1 MRKLTLG
8 LFAVLGCMALILPL
22 AAQEGFPLK
31 GSWLGDWGES
41 TTNRNQVFVVF
52 DWDGKVVS
60 GAINPGTEM
69 ITVKN
74 ASLTPTPIAPPP
86 GTAAAAPAGGGGGGG
101 RQGRGG
107 AGGGAGAQGAAAG
120 APAAGA
126 APAGTAAPAAGGG
139 GRGGGGGQ
147 AAPVPALPGAPAAAG
162 AGQGG
167 GARGGN
173 GAGPSAPAPI
183 DWVVHFEGDGK
194 DGKGTTV
201 HYVADGKIEN
211 IGLYNRSIVGTWV
224 SGTTKGTFKLT
235 RQ

>member
-8 LFAVLGCMALILPL
+8 LFAVLGCLALILPL

-31 GSWLGDWGES
+31 GSWLGDWGEG
-41 TTNRNQVFVVF
+41 TANRNQLLVVF

-69 ITVKN
+69 IAIKN

-86 GTAAAAPAGGGGGGG
+86 GTAAAAPAGAGGGGG
-101 RQGRGG
+101 RGGGRGG
-107 AGGGAGAQGAAAG
+107 GGGQAAAAG
-120 APAAGA
+120 APAGA
-126 APAGTAAPAAGGG
+126 AAPAAGGG
-139 GRGGGGGQ
+139 GGRGGGGQQ

-167 GARGGN
+167 GRGGGN
-173 GAGPSAPAPI
+173 GAGSSAPAPI

-194 DGKGTTV
+194 DSKGATV

-224 SGTTKGTFKLT
+224 SGATKGTFRLT

>member
-8 LFAVLGCMALILPL
+8 LFAVLACLALILPL

-31 GSWLGDWGES
+31 GSWLGDWGEG

-52 DWDGKVVS
+52 DWDGKVIS

-69 ITVKN
+69 IAVKN
-74 ASLTPTPIAPPP
+74 ASLTPTPVAPPA
-86 GTAAAAPAGGGGGGG
+86 GAAAAAPAGGGAGGGRGGRGGGG
-101 RQGRGG
+101 GG
-107 AGGGAGAQGAAAG
+107 QGAAAG
-120 APAAGA
+120 APATG
-126 APAGTAAPAAGGG
+126 GAAGG
-139 GRGGGGGQ
+139 Q
-147 AAPVPALPGAPAAAG
+147 APVPALPGAPAAAG

-167 GARGGN
+167 GGRGGN
-173 GAGPSAPAPI
+173 GAGQSVAAPPVEWI
-183 DWVVHFEGDGK
+183 VHFEGDGK
-194 DGKGTTV
+194 DSKGATV

-224 SGTTKGTFKLT
+224 SGPTKGTFKLT

>member
-8 LFAVLGCMALILPL
+8 LFAVLACLALILPL

-31 GSWLGDWGES
+31 GSWLGDWGEG

-52 DWDGKVVS
+52 DWDGKLIS

-69 ITVKN
+69 IAVKN
-74 ASLTPTPIAPPP
+74 ASLTPTPVAPPP
-86 GTAAAAPAGGGGGGG
+86 GTAAAAPAGAGGGGG

-107 AGGGAGAQGAAAG
+107 GGGGAQGAAG
-120 APAAGA
+120 APAAGGA
-126 APAGTAAPAAGGG
+126 AAPAAAGAAPAGG

-147 AAPVPALPGAPAAAG
+147 GAPVPALPGAPAAAG
-162 AGQGG
+162 AGGG
-167 GARGGN
+167 GRGGN
-173 GAGPSAPAPI
+173 GAGQSVAAPPVEWI
-183 DWVVHFEGDGK
+183 VHFEGDGK
-194 DGKGTTV
+194 DTKGATV

>member
-8 LFAVLGCMALILPL
+8 LFAVLACLALILPL

-31 GSWLGDWGES
+31 GSWLGDWGEG

-52 DWDGKVVS
+52 DWDGKVIS

-69 ITVKN
+69 IAVKN
-74 ASLTPTPIAPPP
+74 ASLTPTPIAPPA
-86 GTAAAAPAGGGGGGG
+86 GAAAAAPAGGGAGGGRGGRGGGG
-101 RQGRGG
+101 GG
-107 AGGGAGAQGAAAG
+107 QGAAAG
-120 APAAGA
+120 APAAG
-126 APAGTAAPAAGGG
+126 GAAGG
-139 GRGGGGGQ
+139 Q
-147 AAPVPALPGAPAAAG
+147 APVPALPGAPAAAG

-167 GARGGN
+167 GGRGGN
-173 GAGPSAPAPI
+173 GAGQSVAAPPVEWI
-183 DWVVHFEGDGK
+183 VHFEGDGK
-194 DGKGTTV
+194 DSKGATV

-224 SGTTKGTFKLT
+224 SGPTKGTFKLT

>member
-8 LFAVLGCMALILPL
+8 LFAVLACLALILPL

-31 GSWLGDWGES
+31 GSWLGDWGEG

-52 DWDGKVVS
+52 DWDGKVIS

-69 ITVKN
+69 IAVKN
-74 ASLTPTPIAPPP
+74 ASLTPTPVAPPA
-86 GTAAAAPAGGGGGGG
+86 GAAAAAPAGGGAGGGRGGRGGGG
-101 RQGRGG
+101 
-107 AGGGAGAQGAAAG
+107 GGGQGAAAG
-120 APAAGA
+120 APAAG
-126 APAGTAAPAAGGG
+126 GAAGG
-139 GRGGGGGQ
+139 Q
-147 AAPVPALPGAPAAAG
+147 APVPALPGAPAAAG

-167 GARGGN
+167 GGRGGN
-173 GAGPSAPAPI
+173 GAGQSVAAPPVEWI
-183 DWVVHFEGDGK
+183 VHFEGDGK
-194 DGKGTTV
+194 DSKGATV

-224 SGTTKGTFKLT
+224 SGPTKGTFKLT

>member
-8 LFAVLGCMALILPL
+8 LFAVLACLALILPL

-31 GSWLGDWGES
+31 GSWLGDWGEG

-52 DWDGKVVS
+52 DWDGKVIS
-60 GAINPGTEM
+60 GAINPGTET
-69 ITVKN
+69 IAVKN
-74 ASLTPTPIAPPP
+74 ASLTPTPVAPPP
-86 GTAAAAPAGGGGGGG
+86 GTAAAAPAGGGGGRG
-101 RQGRGG
+101 GRGG
-107 AGGGAGAQGAAAG
+107 GGGGAQGAAG
-120 APAAGA
+120 APAAGGA
-126 APAGTAAPAAGGG
+126 AAPAAAGAAPAGG

-147 AAPVPALPGAPAAAG
+147 GAPVPPLPGAPAAAG
-162 AGQGG
+162 AGGG
-167 GARGGN
+167 GRGGN
-173 GAGPSAPAPI
+173 GAGQSVAAPPVEWI
-183 DWVVHFEGDGK
+183 VHFEGDGK
-194 DGKGTTV
+194 DTKGATV

>member
-8 LFAVLGCMALILPL
+8 LFAVLACLALILPL

-52 DWDGKVVS
+52 DWDGKVIS

-69 ITVKN
+69 IAVKN

-86 GTAAAAPAGGGGGGG
+86 GTAAAAPAGGGGA
-101 RQGRGG
+101 GRGG
-107 AGGGAGAQGAAAG
+107 RGGGGGQGAAAG
-120 APAAGA
+120 APAAG
-126 APAGTAAPAAGGG
+126 G
-139 GRGGGGGQ
+139 
-147 AAPVPALPGAPAAAG
+147 APVPALPAAGGAAPAAG

-167 GARGGN
+167 GGGRGGN
-173 GAGPSAPAPI
+173 GAGPSAPATVEWI
-183 DWVVHFEGDGK
+183 VHFEGDGK
-194 DGKGTTV
+194 DGKGATV

-211 IGLYNRSIVGTWV
+211 IGLYNRSLVGTWV

>member
-8 LFAVLGCMALILPL
+8 LIAVLGCLALILPL

-41 TTNRNQVFVVF
+41 TTNRNQVFIVF

-69 ITVKN
+69 IAIKN
-74 ASLTPTPIAPPP
+74 ASLVPTPIAPPP
-86 GTAAAAPAGGGGGGG
+86 GTAAAAPAGGGGGGRG
-101 RQGRGG
+101 AGRGG
-107 AGGGAGAQGAAAG
+107 GGGQGAAAG
-120 APAAGA
+120 APAA
-126 APAGTAAPAAGGG
+126 APATAPAAGGG
-139 GRGGGGGQ
+139 GGRGGGGQ

-167 GARGGN
+167 GAARGGN
-173 GAGPSAPAPI
+173 GAGSSAPAPI

-194 DGKGTTV
+194 DSKGATV

-224 SGTTKGTFKLT
+224 SGTTKGTFKIT

>member
-8 LFAVLGCMALILPL
+8 LFAVLGCLALILPL
-22 AAQEGFPLK
+22 TAQEGFPLK
-31 GSWLGDWGES
+31 GSWLGDWGEG

-52 DWDGKVVS
+52 DWDGKVIS

-69 ITVKN
+69 IAVKN

-101 RQGRGG
+101 RGGRGG
-107 AGGGAGAQGAAAG
+107 GGGGQGAAAG
-120 APAAGA
+120 APAGGAAAGAGGA
-126 APAGTAAPAAGGG
+126 APAG
-139 GRGGGGGQ
+139 GGQ
-147 AAPVPALPGAPAAAG
+147 AAAVPALPGAPAAGGAAQGAG
-162 AGQGG
+162 AG
-167 GARGGN
+167 RGGN
-173 GAGPSAPAPI
+173 GAGPSAPATVEWI
-183 DWVVHFEGDGK
+183 VHFEGDGK
-194 DGKGTTV
+194 DSKGATV

-211 IGLYNRSIVGTWV
+211 IGLYNRSLVGTWA